1 MLKKMRTF
9 LFFSIIVGISII
21 SVSCNNRSHK
31 ENEYETISITPS
43 NKQLPMSQFI
53 GQIEYIKLTTPK
65 EMALGNIEKVIV
77 HDDLFFVR
85 HGSSNPSVS
94 VFNSEGEFQYNIG
107 KQGRGPGEYVALNDF
122 NIDRTQKTVIIMDL
136 MLQKMHFYNLDGAY
150 VRSDA
155 LPIHAL
161 KFSSLKNGDYIFWV
175 GNLYNEVMNKN
186 ETTLWNLYV
195 VNPDLSIKEKHLEVT
210 KEFMSVMNGSLPSSL
225 SPCEDGVNI
234 YAPLSNYIYHYND
247 RGEFSTKYYLDFG
260 SLNCNFLSELHQ
272 YKGIKSS
279 FAFNL
284 RKTGATYYPNQLF
297 EFKKYLYFTFISND
311 DMYSVY
317 YDKENKSSHVTLGYP
332 VDDINGAI
340 FGRAV
345 ASTRNSLITVI
356 EPVRLMD
363 DNNNVPEKLQHL
375 NLTPNSN
382 PVLAKYTM
390 R

>member
-65 EMALGNIEKVIV
+65 GMALGNIEKVIV

-136 MLQKMHFYNLDGAY
+136 MLQKMHFYNLDGGY

-161 KFSSLKNGDYIFWV
+161 KFSSLKNGD
-175 GNLYNEVMNKN
+175 
-186 ETTLWNLYV
+186 
-195 VNPDLSIKEKHLEVT
+195 
-210 KEFMSVMNGSLPSSL
+210 
-225 SPCEDGVNI
+225 
-234 YAPLSNYIYHYND
+234 
-247 RGEFSTKYYLDFG
+247 
-260 SLNCNFLSELHQ
+260 
-272 YKGIKSS
+272 
-279 FAFNL
+279 
-284 RKTGATYYPNQLF
+284 
-297 EFKKYLYFTFISND
+297 
-311 DMYSVY
+311 
-317 YDKENKSSHVTLGYP
+317 
-332 VDDINGAI
+332 
-340 FGRAV
+340 
-345 ASTRNSLITVI
+345 
-356 EPVRLMD
+356 
-363 DNNNVPEKLQHL
+363 
-375 NLTPNSN
+375 
-382 PVLAKYTM
+382 
-390 R
+390 